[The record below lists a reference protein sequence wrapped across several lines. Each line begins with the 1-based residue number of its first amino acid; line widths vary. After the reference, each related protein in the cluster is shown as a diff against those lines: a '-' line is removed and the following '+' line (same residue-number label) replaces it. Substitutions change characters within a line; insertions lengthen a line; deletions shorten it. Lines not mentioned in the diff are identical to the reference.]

1 MDKDRLLTATS
12 LLAIVLLSLHFTD
25 DVVRGIEPGNME
37 SMGGVAILAFWTW
50 TTLVPARR
58 RWAYAV
64 LCIGALFAALM
75 PVLHLRGKGV
85 GGAFAASDGA
95 FFSIWLLFALGTL
108 GTVALALSAR
118 GFLARRVTQ

>member
-1 MDKDRLLTATS
+1 MDNERLLTITS
-12 LLAIVLLSLHFTD
+12 LFAIVLLSLHFTD

-58 RWAYAV
+58 RWSHAI
-64 LCIGALFAALM
+64 LFTGALFAALM
-75 PVLHLRGKGV
+75 PVLHLRGRGV

-95 FFSIWLLFALGTL
+95 FLSIWLLFALGTL
-108 GTVALALSAR
+108 GVVSMALAAR
-118 GFLARRVTQ
+118 GFVRARAA